1 MGFTDAVRSCLVRYA
16 ELTGRARRSECWW
29 FLLAT
34 TAGYVAVAVVGALL
48 AGAVGASNSIIGVT
62 VVSVLSVVYAVAG
75 LALALPTVAVVV
87 RRLHDTD
94 RSGAWALLGLVPL
107 LGTALLAVLLYPIG
121 TEGTNRFGPAPGTPD
136 PQGPPPVREAGS
148 RR

>member
-1 MGFTDAVRSCLVRYA
+1 MGFTDAVRSCLVQYA

-34 TAGYVAVAVVGALL
+34 TAGYVAVAAVGAFL

-62 VVSVLSVVYAVAG
+62 VVSVLTVVYAVVG
-75 LALALPTVAVVV
+75 LALVLPTLAVVV

-94 RSGAWALLGLVPL
+94 RSGAWALLGLVPV
-107 LGTALLAVLLYPIG
+107 LGAVALAVLLVPVG
-121 TEGTNRFGPAPGTPD
+121 TDGPNRFGPAPGAVD
-136 PQGPPPVREAGS
+136 PLGPSPVREAGS

>member
-34 TAGYVAVAVVGALL
+34 TAGYVAVAVVGAFL
-48 AGAVGASNSIIGVT
+48 AGALGASNSIVGGV
-62 VVSVLSVVYAVAG
+62 VVSVLSVVYALVG
-75 LALALPTVAVVV
+75 LALVLPTVAVAV

-94 RSGAWALLGLVPL
+94 RSGAWALLGVVPL
-107 LGTALLAVLLYPIG
+107 VGTFLLAVLLYPVG
-121 TEGTNRFGPAPGTPD
+121 TAGPNRFGPAPGTPD